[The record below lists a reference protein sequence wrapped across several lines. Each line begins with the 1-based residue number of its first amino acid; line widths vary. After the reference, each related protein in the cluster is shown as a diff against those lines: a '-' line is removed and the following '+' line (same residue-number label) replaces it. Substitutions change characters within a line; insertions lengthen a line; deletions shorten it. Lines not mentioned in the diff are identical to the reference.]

1 MATQVAA
8 GTVRVPCGVGADG
21 SAGEA
26 ERAILRDGS
35 SVMILPLAVGE
46 EASII
51 DRFASRFA
59 GLSPE
64 TLYARLLSLLQLI
77 DPRLDSRLKHV
88 DRRDHGAIT
97 ALCPD
102 GVVVGIA
109 RFLRVEEATT
119 AELTITVSNPWRR
132 RGLASLLLERV
143 AASARSAGIEH
154 LTARCLASELTLI
167 QLLSRLGP
175 TIVDRS
181 GAGRVDVRI
190 QLI

>member
-1 MATQVAA
+1 MTTQVPAD
-8 GTVRVPCGVGADG
+8 TVQVPCGIGADG
-21 SAGEA
+21 SADEA
-26 ERAILRDGS
+26 QQAILRDGS
-35 SVMILPLAVGE
+35 SVTILPLAAGE

-64 TLYARLLSLLQLI
+64 TLYARSFRLLQCI
-77 DPRLDSRLKHV
+77 DPRLDSRLKHL
-88 DRRDHGAIT
+88 DRRDHKAIT

-109 RFLRVEEATT
+109 RFLRVTEATS
-119 AELTITVSNPWRR
+119 AEITVTVSNPWQR
-132 RGLASLLLERV
+132 RGLASVLLER
-143 AASARSAGIEH
+143 AATSARSVGIEQ
-154 LTARCLASELTLI
+154 LTATCLASELTLI
-167 QLLSRLGP
+167 RLLSRLGP

>member
-1 MATQVAA
+1 MVTQVAA
-8 GTVRVPCGVGADG
+8 DTVRVACGVGAGG

-26 ERAILRDGS
+26 QRAILRDGS

-46 EASII
+46 EASIV

-64 TLYARLLSLLQLI
+64 TLYARSFRLLQYI
-77 DPRLDSRLKHV
+77 DPRLDSRGAHV
-88 DRRDHGAIT
+88 DGRDHEAIT

-109 RFLRVEEATT
+109 RLMRVEEATS
-119 AELTITVSNPWRR
+119 AEVTVTVSNPWQR
-132 RGLASLLLERV
+132 RGLASVLLERV
-143 AASARSAGIEH
+143 AASARSVGIEQ
-154 LTARCLASELTLI
+154 LIARCLATEPTLI
-167 QLLSRLGP
+167 RLLSRLGQ

-181 GAGRVDVRI
+181 AAGRVGVRI